1 MEEHQALSDEVQ
13 LGVFRA
19 MRRRPES
26 LSSKRVTL
34 VLSLIHQVTA
44 FSAIILIALSIY
56 VLASNWGG
64 LDPAFFFD
72 IGICSLLF
80 SLIVLLLS
88 LTGWGS
94 VSRLVKRYTAPE
106 DLSNFPMERLGYFEH
121 IAFRFARK
129 RHLIILSMLLVTSC
143 IFVEI
148 YVLAQ
153 AYSAVTAFTST
164 IAVLNTQQKLMATPL
179 NVPEAPFSSLEA
191 ALSVRFN
198 TFFFGAGESCTN
210 SNFGWW
216 WDWISIHCPSLQLD
230 LNSCVSCG
238 GLQQTLC
245 NADSTSCY
253 ANVSPLGL
261 AQVSGQGVTCPYSIC
276 RVGITTYMISQVNP
290 FVYTVLSVLGVQC
303 LTLVLYSL
311 LLAREFKTRP
321 FVQRIVE
328 DGVLDNIQ
336 EAEMYHTYEPVEN
349 APAGGPVEAAAGA
362 AGSQRMRSEEDRQE
376 EEEIQMALALSL
388 GALREEEEQREQQ
401 QELVVSLAGED
412 DGEGEEEKGGEIEEV
427 EDDARE
433 PADQT

>member
-1 MEEHQALSDEVQ
+1 MEEQHAISDEVQ

-19 MRRRPES
+19 MRRRPEP
-26 LSSKRVTL
+26 LSSKRVIL
-34 VLSLIHQVTA
+34 VLSIIHQVTA

-80 SLIVLLLS
+80 SLVVLLLS
-88 LTGWGS
+88 VTGWGS

-106 DLSNFPMERLGYFEH
+106 DLSNFPSERLGYFEYL
-121 IAFRFARK
+121 AFRFARK
-129 RHLIILSMLLVTSC
+129 RHLIILSMLLVVC
-143 IFVEI
+143 CMFVEI

-164 IAVLNTQQKLMATPL
+164 IAVLNKQQKLMTTPL
-179 NVPEAPFSSLEA
+179 DVPQAPFSNLEA
-191 ALSVRFN
+191 SLSVRFN
-198 TFFFGAGESCTN
+198 TFFFGGTESCTN

-216 WDWISIHCPSLQLD
+216 WDWIATHCPGLQLE

-253 ANVSPLGL
+253 AKQSPLGL

-276 RVGITTYMISQVNP
+276 RVGITTYMISQINP
-290 FVYTVLSVLGVQC
+290 FVYTVLAVLSVQC
-303 LTLVLYSL
+303 ITLTLYAV
-311 LLAREFKTRP
+311 LLARDFKTRP

-336 EAEMYHTYEPVEN
+336 EAELYHTYEAIET
-349 APAGGPVEAAAGA
+349 AATGGPVEAAGAGA
-362 AGSQRMRSEEDRQE
+362 SHSLVTRSSVEE

-388 GALREEEEQREQQ
+388 EALREEEEQRAQLQQQ
-401 QELVVSLAGED
+401 QELVVSLAGE
-412 DGEGEEEKGGEIEEV
+412 EEREEEEEEEEDEGG
-427 EDDARE
+427 RE
-433 PADQT
+433 PIEPAEQT